1 MLLAPL
7 GSRKARRGDR
17 QPASPTPRLGCSLL
31 APLVHPLAPEAM
43 AGTCLLLIS
52 TLFAV
57 LRSAPMYVLW
67 MLVVL
72 VGRLE
77 HRLGDAG

>member
-1 MLLAPL
+1 
-7 GSRKARRGDR
+7 
-17 QPASPTPRLGCSLL
+17 
-31 APLVHPLAPEAM
+31 M